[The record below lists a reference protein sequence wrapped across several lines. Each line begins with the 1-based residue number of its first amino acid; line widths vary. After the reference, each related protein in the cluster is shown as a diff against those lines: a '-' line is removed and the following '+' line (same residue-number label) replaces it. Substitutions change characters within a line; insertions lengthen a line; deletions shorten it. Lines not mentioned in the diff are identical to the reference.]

1 MGQVSIDCVA
11 CFCSV
16 VGEPA
21 LLEHLFSASAALL
34 LLGMLAGGLLAGLP
48 WRLVTR
54 RHQREHDELLRRAKE
69 REDLLRERYRELLDN
84 SSDVVYSH
92 DLQGRFTTLNKA
104 GEQATGYTAE
114 EIVEKGITDLVDPRL
129 RKATRRWVENIA
141 AGKAPSTHTLE
152 IRAKNGQSVW
162 LEVSTR
168 LILQHGDPVGV
179 LGLARDVTRRQLAE
193 DALRASEARYRQLF
207 ERNLAGVFRSTVD
220 GRLLDCNQ
228 AFARIF
234 RYASR
239 EDALARTTADLYFDP
254 IDYES
259 AIAHLKQEKSLTN
272 CEFRLRRQDGTSVWA
287 LVNETLLEAEG
298 QGGLI
303 EGTIIDI
310 TARKQV
316 EAELQEAKEAAEAA
330 NRAKSEFL
338 ANMSHEIRT
347 PMNGVIGMTELALD
361 TDLTSEQ
368 REYLG
373 MVKASADSLLTIIN
387 DILDFS
393 KIEAGKLDLDPIEFN
408 LRESLN
414 DSLKTLALRAHQKGL
429 QMVSQAQPEVP
440 DVIVGDPGRLR
451 QILIN
456 LVGNAVKFT
465 AGGHVEVRVGVD
477 RRDQDRISLHFSV
490 ADTGI
495 GIAPEK
501 QQLIFEAFA
510 QADGSMSRKFGGT
523 GLGLAISARLVQMMG
538 GRMWVESEVGKGSTF
553 HFTGCFAVPR
563 ARTAPASADPK
574 CLEKLPVLAVDDSA
588 TNRLILE
595 ETLTGWGTKPTVV
608 GNGQAA
614 LAALEHAD
622 ATGNPFSLVLL
633 DARLP
638 DMDGFTLVDRMRR
651 DPRFAETTVMLL
663 TSGGQRGDGARCRQ
677 LGVAAYLTK
686 PIRPSE
692 LFDAILNA
700 LGTKSLQGEQP
711 CLVTR
716 HSLREG
722 SRGLSILLADG
733 DPVNQTLTFRLLEN
747 RGHNVKLTGGGREAL
762 AVLEDSAFQGFDLI
776 LMDLQMQDEGSLD
789 ALATIR
795 EGARCAG
802 RHVPIIAMTAPGDG
816 DRYLAA
822 GMDGYIDK
830 PIRPQEL
837 LTALEGATN
846 SGRRA
851 AEGTDPSLRPGG
863 ESANEKRCKLG

>member
-1 MGQVSIDCVA
+1 MGQVSTDFIA
-11 CFCSV
+11 CLCAV

-21 LLEHLFSASAALL
+21 LLEHLLNAPAALL
-34 LLGMLAGGLLAGLP
+34 LLGMVVGGLLTGLQ
-48 WRLVTR
+48 WGAVTR
-54 RHQREHDELLRRAKE
+54 RHQRENDELLRRANE

-114 EIVEKGITDLVDPRL
+114 EIVQKSIRDLVDPML
-129 RKATRRWVENIA
+129 WEATERWLESIT

-152 IRAKNGQSVW
+152 IRAKDGQYVW
-162 LEVSTR
+162 LEASTR
-168 LILQHGDPVGV
+168 LILQHGNPVGV
-179 LGLARDVTRRQLAE
+179 LGLARDVTRRKLAE
-193 DALRASEARYRQLF
+193 DALRASETRYRQLF
-207 ERNLAGVFRSTVD
+207 ERNLAGVFRSTVE
-220 GRLLDCNQ
+220 GRFLDCNE
-228 AFARIF
+228 AFARTLG
-234 RYASR
+234 YASR
-239 EDALARTTADLYFDP
+239 EEVLARTNSDLCFDP
-254 IDYES
+254 KDHES
-259 AIAHLKQEKSLTN
+259 AIARLKQERFLTN

-287 LVNETLLEAEG
+287 LVNETLLEEEG
-298 QGGLI
+298 EGGMI

-310 TARKQV
+310 TARKQA

-347 PMNGVIGMTELALD
+347 PMNGIIGMTELTLE
-361 TDLTSEQ
+361 TGLTSEQ
-368 REYLG
+368 KEYLG

-429 QMVSQAQPEVP
+429 EMVSQAQPEVP
-440 DVIVGDPGRLR
+440 DIVVGDPGRLR

-456 LVGNAVKFT
+456 LVGNAIKFT
-465 AGGHVEVRVGVD
+465 ARGQVAVRVGVD
-477 RRDQDRISLHFSV
+477 WLDEDRISLHFSV
-490 ADTGI
+490 ADTGM
-495 GIAPEK
+495 GIASEK

-523 GLGLAISARLVQMMG
+523 GLGLAISSRLVQMMG
-538 GRMWVESEVGKGSTF
+538 GRMWVVSEVGKGSTF

-563 ARTAPASADPK
+563 FRTAPAPAEPK
-574 CLEKLPVLAVDDSA
+574 CLENLRVLAVDDSA

-595 ETLTGWGTKPTVV
+595 ETLSLWGTKPTVI
-608 GNGQAA
+608 GSGQAA
-614 LAALEHAD
+614 LATLEQAA
-622 ATGNPFSLVLL
+622 ATRSPFSLVLL

-638 DMDGFTLVDRMRR
+638 DMDGFTLVGKIKR
-651 DPRFAETTVMLL
+651 DPRLAGTTLMLL

-692 LFDAILNA
+692 LLDAILGA

-711 CLVTR
+711 GLVTR
-716 HSLREG
+716 HSLRKG
-722 SRGLSILLADG
+722 RRGLSILLADNN
-733 DPVNQTLTFRLLEN
+733 PVDQTLTVRLLEN
-747 RGHNVKLTGGGREAL
+747 RGHSVKLADNGREAL
-762 AVLEDSAFQGFDLI
+762 TVLENSAFQGFDLI
-776 LMDLQMQDEGSLD
+776 LMDVPDRDGLD
-789 ALATIR
+789 VAAAIR
-795 EGARCAG
+795 ERERRAG

-816 DRYLAA
+816 NRCLAA
-822 GMDGYIDK
+822 GMDGYISK

-837 LTALEGATN
+837 LKAVEGATN
-846 SGRRA
+846 SSRA
-851 AEGTDPSLRPGG
+851 S
-863 ESANEKRCKLG
+863 SANTESSLERVCKSVSRGH